1 MKNSSLHVTNINRS
15 LRNVK
20 LDVLVNFIQSD
31 QMVITVVTRKVALQL
46 DLHIIKNYVKNIDNI
61 NSLSVEVLWLLQ
73 SKSYLKI
80 IGIPYFP
87 HNKSQECLSSSD
99 VENIIKQ
106 NQIFDNIVLTSK
118 PQVIKVSLKSDIS
131 IIWIDIWDVQSR
143 SKAKSLI
150 NQCFNVGRYIATI
163 RGANMNPNVPQC
175 KNCWEWKHATM
186 SCRIQGSKC
195 IKCNGPHKSK
205 NHCQFGWYCKANE
218 KTYPPHLKIK
228 KKWTVPIRLQ
238 VF

>member
-1 MKNSSLHVTNINRS
+1 MMTKGLSRKQTIISISSKNITKFMKNSSLHVTNINKS

-20 LDVLVNFIQSD
+20 LDVLVDFIQSD
-31 QMVITVVTRKVALQL
+31 QMVIIVVTSKVALQS

-61 NSLSVEVLWLLQ
+61 NSLSMEVLWLLQ

-99 VENIIKQ
+99 IENIIKQ

-118 PQVIKVSLKSDIS
+118 PQVIKVSLKSDMS
-131 IIWIDIWDVQSR
+131 IIWIDIWDIQSR

-163 RGANMNPNVPQC
+163 REANMNPNVP
-175 KNCWEWKHATM
+175 
-186 SCRIQGSKC
+186 
-195 IKCNGPHKSK
+195 
-205 NHCQFGWYCKANE
+205 
-218 KTYPPHLKIK
+218 
-228 KKWTVPIRLQ
+228 
-238 VF
+238 

>member
-1 MKNSSLHVTNINRS
+1 MMTKGLSRKQTIISISSKNITKFMKNSSLHVTNINKS

-20 LDVLVNFIQSD
+20 LDVLVDFIQSD
-31 QMVITVVTRKVALQL
+31 QMVIIVVTSKVALQS

-61 NSLSVEVLWLLQ
+61 NSLSMEVLWLLQ

-80 IGIPYFP
+80 IGISYFP

-99 VENIIKQ
+99 IENIIKQ

-118 PQVIKVSLKSDIS
+118 PQVIKVSLKSDMS
-131 IIWIDIWDVQSR
+131 IIWIDIWDIQSR

-163 RGANMNPNVPQC
+163 REANMNPNVP
-175 KNCWEWKHATM
+175 
-186 SCRIQGSKC
+186 
-195 IKCNGPHKSK
+195 
-205 NHCQFGWYCKANE
+205 
-218 KTYPPHLKIK
+218 
-228 KKWTVPIRLQ
+228 
-238 VF
+238 